1 MPAATSP
8 QDDTTSTRRNFSI
21 EEAVWAAAQ
30 DKAKNQGLVI
40 TRALEYLL
48 VGYIA
53 GTITITPPAFTY
65 GRDRVRRSA
74 DITDSTWN
82 TADNRRKTDGLRS
95 MAALVELLL
104 RGYVDGTITLTVIA
118 AGHAR
123 DTAAPAG
130 RKAAA

>member
-1 MPAATSP
+1 MSTTASP
-8 QDDTTSTRRNFSI
+8 PGDTGSTRRNFSI
-21 EEAVWAAAQ
+21 EDTVWTGAQ

-48 VGYIA
+48 AGYVA
-53 GTITITPPAFTY
+53 GTITITPPAFAY

-82 TADNRRKTDGLRS
+82 ASDDRRKTDGLRS

-104 RGYVDGTITLTVIA
+104 RGYAEGTITLTFIA

-123 DTAAPAG
+123 DTATAG
-130 RKAAA
+130 RQSVA